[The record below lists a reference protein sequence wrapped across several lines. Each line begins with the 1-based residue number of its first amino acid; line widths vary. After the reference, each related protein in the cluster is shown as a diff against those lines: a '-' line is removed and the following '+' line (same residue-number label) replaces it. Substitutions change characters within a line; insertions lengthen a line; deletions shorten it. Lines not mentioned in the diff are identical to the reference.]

1 MPVPSPLLSVADG
14 KMTGSAG
21 WDMCESGDASQRRRS
36 EDDAGGNST
45 EEHRSRQPPPAFV
58 DCFCDYDSLVLFLGV
73 LLAREGNVTL
83 PDLKTDQRLASVGLS
98 LGHRRE
104 NGTHRFSPHAPNK
117 IVSRSSWSKV
127 SLFLA
132 SK

>member
-58 DCFCDYDSLVLFLGV
+58 DCFCDYDSLVLFLGGAIGEGGQRDV
-73 LLAREGNVTL
+73 AGFEDGSAASERRTEPRAPAGEWDAPLLA
-83 PDLKTDQRLASVGLS
+83 
-98 LGHRRE
+98 
-104 NGTHRFSPHAPNK
+104 
-117 IVSRSSWSKV
+117 SRSK
-127 SLFLA
+127 
-132 SK
+132 